1 MATNFYAHRRIT
13 ANQQLEIS
21 FFVKHCTT
29 HDELTD
35 AIRQVLD
42 YKYDYKTED
51 SNYKIHL
58 GRQSSHGFFVFAGS
72 LENYIDIRNNLKKNL
87 ERYLY
92 DWEIADEDGVVYDFG
107 AFWKRVSKKI
117 KPRYITSNETVID
130 GHVFTVSK
138 SYWQ

>member
-1 MATNFYAHRRIT
+1 MSEYAVPMLLMLGI
-13 ANQQLEIS
+13 LG
-21 FFVKHCTT
+21 
-29 HDELTD
+29 
-35 AIRQVLD
+35 AIYYLIE
-42 YKYDYKTED
+42 YMEK
-51 SNYKIHL
+51 
-58 GRQSSHGFFVFAGS
+58 
-72 LENYIDIRNNLKKNL
+72 RNNLKKNL

-92 DWEIADEDGVVYDFG
+92 DWEITDEDGVVYDFG